1 MSENQEPYN
10 LGESKEDIQ
19 RIKEG
24 IKNQIEIIIVR
35 SDINFDEKLNILE
48 RLIKNYRLYD

>member
-1 MSENQEPYN
+1 MSDNQEPYN
-10 LGESKEDIQ
+10 LGYSKEDIQ

-48 RLIKNYRLYD
+48 KLIKDYKAYD